1 MTRARAAHPLNAQKD
16 TNVLNTIRSALDRVL
31 AGIVVFLVL
40 ALSGVVVLGF
50 MSRLLDAPLSWT
62 GEVAGIGLAWLTFYG
77 SALAAGRGAH
87 IASPSILAVM
97 PRRLRLLTAV
107 LSEALIILFFILL
120 FWTGMEVIEVLQ
132 GSNLVSLPNVSQ
144 QLSESALPIGAALFV
159 IAELLRLP
167 ELFKEVSEGRVAEID
182 DGSEEEVD
190 LAETS
195 AETE

>member
-1 MTRARAAHPLNAQKD
+1 M
-16 TNVLNTIRSALDRVL
+16 LNTIRSALDRVL

-40 ALSGVVVLGF
+40 ALSAVVMLGF
-50 MSRLLDAPLSWT
+50 MSRLLDMPLSWT

-97 PRRLRLLTAV
+97 PRSLRLFTAI
-107 LSEALIILFFILL
+107 LSEALVILFFIML
-120 FWTGMEVIEVLQ
+120 FWTGMQVIEVLQ
-132 GSNLVSLPNVSQ
+132 GSNLVSLPAVSQ

-159 IAELLRLP
+159 IAEVLRLP
-167 ELFKEVSEGRVAEID
+167 ELFREVSGGEIREVD
-182 DGSEEEVD
+182 DGSEEVD